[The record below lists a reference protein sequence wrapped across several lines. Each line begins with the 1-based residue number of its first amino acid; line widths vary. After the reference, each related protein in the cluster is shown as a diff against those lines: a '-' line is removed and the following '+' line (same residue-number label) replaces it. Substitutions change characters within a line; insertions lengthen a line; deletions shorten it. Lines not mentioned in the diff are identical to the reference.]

1 MPRENAKRPGGNS
14 EQSHCA
20 ELGVSRIDA
29 PRHSASIPYIRH
41 SLPMRGLALSLTTS
55 LEQIGPRTGKRNN
68 IMEDTYMLADEPLH
82 PYPVISVLEL
92 VAVTMKRP
100 RQHKDR
106 RP

>member
-1 MPRENAKRPGGNS
+1 
-14 EQSHCA
+14 
-20 ELGVSRIDA
+20 
-29 PRHSASIPYIRH
+29 
-41 SLPMRGLALSLTTS
+41 
-55 LEQIGPRTGKRNN
+55 
-68 IMEDTYMLADEPLH
+68 MLADEPLH